1 MSKRAE
7 IRNRRRQ
14 QVQFQTIFLGVLAL
28 VVVGTIGYLVYS
40 GIQSGAPVA
49 PASSYDPGKSQG
61 PANAK
66 VVVQEFS
73 DFQ

>member
-7 IRNRRRQ
+7 MRQ
-14 QVQFQTIFLGVLAL
+14 KRQRQNQFQAIFLIALA
-28 VVVGTIGYLVYS
+28 VVALGAVGYLIYQGV
-40 GIQSGAPVA
+40 QSGPL
-49 PASSYDPGKSQG
+49 ASSSEAVDPGKSQG

-66 VVVQEFS
+66 VVIQEFS